1 MCKIIAIANQKGG
14 VTKTTTTFNLSAAI
28 AETGKKVLMI
38 DLDSQAS
45 LTISAGLEP
54 LELKNSV
61 CDILKKKPEPIVDC
75 IYKLS
80 NVKNLS
86 IITSIIDLAALEM
99 DLVNRI
105 AREKV
110 LERALAS
117 IKEEYEIIFI
127 DCAPQLSILT
137 VNALACCDYVLI
149 PCKTDYLSYRGLEQL
164 ENTIIDLKDMVNSNI
179 KILGVIATLYEKN
192 VNDHNDILNLLKEK
206 YILLGAIRKT
216 VEAVKGVYD
225 GLPVILRKPSL
236 DISKEYVKIAEIIMN
251 A

>member
-14 VTKTTTTFNLSAAI
+14 VTKTTTTFNLSASI

-54 LELKNSV
+54 LDLKYSV
-61 CDILKKKPEPIVDC
+61 CDILKKKPEETKNC
-75 IYKLS
+75 IYEL
-80 NVKNLS
+80 NNIPNLS

-99 DLVNRI
+99 DLVNRVV
-105 AREKV
+105 REKI

-117 IKEEYEIIFI
+117 IKEEYAFIFI
-127 DCAPQLSILT
+127 DCAPQLSILSI
-137 VNALACCDYVLI
+137 NALACCDYVII
-149 PCKTDYLSYRGLEQL
+149 PSKTSYLDFRGLEQL
-164 ENTIIDLKDMVNSNI
+164 ESTILDLKEMVNSKI
-179 KILGVIATLYEKN
+179 HILGVIATLFEKN
-192 VNDHNDILNLLKEK
+192 VKDHNEILNLLKGK
-206 YILLGAIRKT
+206 YNVIGVIKKT
-216 VEAVKGVYD
+216 IDAVRGIYE
-225 GLPVILRKPSL
+225 GIPVVLRNPSA